1 MARFA
6 QIVSTG
12 RYLPARVRTNAE
24 LEAILGEE
32 VDQWLIENVG
42 IRERRLIGDD
52 EVTSDLAVFAA
63 REALARAGLSPQDL
77 DLIVLATDTPDY
89 ISPGT
94 ASVVQHKLGAANAG
108 TFDVNCAC
116 SAWVV
121 GVDIAARYIATDTA
135 YDHVLVVGAY
145 GMTRYVDWHHKKTAT
160 LFGDGAGA
168 VILRAGDRPGF
179 LGANI
184 KADGAF
190 HDYMGVFIGGTVEPT
205 GGEGTRPQRL
215 EIRKRFPPRTN
226 NEGWPPL
233 VRALMDKLGRPVDA
247 IDKIYF
253 TQLNLRTIEYVMD
266 DLGLPMDKTHTTMD
280 KWGYTGSACV
290 PLALDDAIEQG
301 IGPQPGELV
310 VFCAS
315 GAGYTMAAAAFEWT
329 ADARQGE

>member
-12 RYLPARVRTNAE
+12 RYLPATVRTNAE
-24 LEAILGEE
+24 IEAILGEP
-32 VDQWLIENVG
+32 VNQWLIDNVG
-42 IRERRLIGDD
+42 IRERRLIGPD
-52 EVTSDLAVFAA
+52 EVTSDLAVNAA
-63 REALARAGLSPQDL
+63 CQALERAKLPPEAL
-77 DLIVLATDTPDY
+77 DLIVVATDTPDY
-89 ISPGT
+89 VSPGT
-94 ASVVQHKLGAANAG
+94 ASVVQYKLGAANAG

-121 GVDIAARYIATDTA
+121 GVDIASRYIATDPA
-135 YDHVLVVGAY
+135 YEHVLVVGAY
-145 GMTRYVDWHHKKTAT
+145 GMTRYVDWQHKKTAT

-168 VILRAGDRPGF
+168 IVLGAGDRPGF
-179 LGANI
+179 LSANI
-184 KADGAF
+184 KSDGAF

-205 GGEGTRPQRL
+205 GGEGTRPQVL
-215 EIRKRFPPRTN
+215 EIRKRFPPQTN

-233 VRALMDKLGRPVDA
+233 VRDLMRKIGRAVSD

-253 TQLNLRTIEYVMD
+253 TQLNLRTIEAVMD
-266 DLGLPMDKTHTTMD
+266 DLGLPRERTHTTMD

-290 PLALDDAIEQG
+290 PLALDDAITQG
-301 IGPQPGELV
+301 IGPQPGDLV

-329 ADARQGE
+329 AEGD